1 MSLKVTDQD
10 TASVVLCS
18 VDIRVRRDADPIETY
33 TVPSILYSSIVW
45 NWSYFMESELKR
57 KGNRQQEQQHL
68 CKQLNSFITLIHY
81 YLNWM

>member
-33 TVPSILYSSIVW
+33 TVPSILYSSIV
-45 NWSYFMESELKR
+45 
-57 KGNRQQEQQHL
+57 
-68 CKQLNSFITLIHY
+68 
-81 YLNWM
+81 